1 MSDLVSA
8 VAAFAAPDTQVTA
21 LCTSTPQLTKE
32 DCRGCKVDV
41 QVGPGTQVVMICLI
55 YVCMCGCCR
64 AWMDKQV
71 GLGAQVLM

>member
-1 MSDLVSA
+1 MQPKAAAGPRKIIVAGWHADEVSDLVSA

-41 QVGPGTQVVMICLI
+41 QVGPGTWAPVMCLMWP
-55 YVCMCGCCR
+55 C
-64 AWMDKQV
+64 
-71 GLGAQVLM
+71 